1 MSVSASVRMALSK
14 ANKRQLSLGELWNTS
29 PQVISNKLRLERWSG
44 EELVQVAAFTGGKLA
59 FVYPDGQEILI
70 SAEEKTK
77 KKEKAKEKK
86 PVKKKEPVKRKS
98 PVAKPEKPKTAGQKA
113 VSKPAKKE
121 PAPKKAQAKKE
132 KPVMK
137 EEQLSMFD
145 I

>member
-29 PQVISNKLRLERWSG
+29 PQVISNKLRLERWTG

-86 PVKKKEPVKRKS
+86 PVKRKS
-98 PVAKPEKPKTAGQKA
+98 PAAKPEKPKTAGQQA

>member
-29 PQVISNKLRLERWSG
+29 PQVISNKLRLERWTG

-86 PVKKKEPVKRKS
+86 PVKKKQYCLGLPVPDISTWLLMKS
-98 PVAKPEKPKTAGQKA
+98 STMGK
-113 VSKPAKKE
+113 
-121 PAPKKAQAKKE
+121 
-132 KPVMK
+132 
-137 EEQLSMFD
+137 
-145 I
+145 